1 MLILVTGA
9 AGMLGSALI
18 PALVR
23 AGHRV
28 VATDISVEMLEKAG
42 AK

>member
-1 MLILVTGA
+1 MLILATGA

-28 VATDISVEMLEKAG
+28 VATDMDLRDTHPWGGS
-42 AK
+42 